1 MAAILVAKNKS
12 IFLLVKMP
20 RKMSYALTTNMVA
33 FLTLWDVVAD
43 QDWIQFNQGQRLL
56 ILSVFKNSAN
66 IEQYN
71 SQQRKQ

>member
-20 RKMSYALTTNMVA
+20 RKMSHALTTNMVA

-43 QDWIQFNQGQRLL
+43 QDWIQFNQGQR
-56 ILSVFKNSAN
+56 
-66 IEQYN
+66 
-71 SQQRKQ
+71 